1 MTFATLKTTVRSQV
15 FPYGVPEN
23 LSAVINSY
31 ITEALD
37 HLQKYVP
44 CFQQL
49 HSDQTAVMTGSA
61 GSKTVTDG
69 VEEYVRTTVVAAPDG
84 IINRLY
90 TIDSAP
96 DNNNSSSKFDER
108 HYKQKTFKDITE
120 WLRDW
125 EATNDITVSTTANAS
140 SSTTDP
146 PNVQVGSQAE
156 SDTEARAFSGM
167 WARYRGKL
175 YIAPRLIDSESLV
188 VEWTGFK
195 KSWADGDTVDG
206 DDPEVLRAVKL
217 YVTKEH
223 ARDWD
228 PDSESYNF
236 ATAEFNDAV
245 SEMIWECN
253 QKEVKG
259 KQIYPDQGRPS

>member
-1 MTFATLKTTVRSQV
+1 MTFSTLKTNVRSQV

-23 LSAVINSY
+23 LSTVIDNY
-31 ITEALD
+31 IIEALA

-49 HSDQTAVMTGSA
+49 NVTKTAVMTGDTA
-61 GSKTVTDG
+61 NM
-69 VEEYVRTTVVAAPDG
+69 EEYIRTSVVAAPDG
-84 IINRLY
+84 VINRLY
-90 TIDSAP
+90 TIDSDSA
-96 DNNNSSSKFDER
+96 NTNSSSKFDER

-120 WLRDW
+120 WTRDE
-125 EATNDITVSTTANAS
+125 EATDYLTVSTTASAS
-140 SSTTDP
+140 ASTTDP
-146 PNVQVGSQAE
+146 SNVQDGSQTTADKE
-156 SDTEARAFSGM
+156 ERAFGGM

-188 VEWTGFK
+188 IEWTGLK

-206 DDPEVLRAVKL
+206 DDPEVQRAVRL

-228 PDSESYNF
+228 HDSESYNF

-253 QKEVKG
+253 QKEVIG
-259 KQIYPDQGRPS
+259 KQIYPDPGRPS

>member
-1 MTFATLKTTVRSQV
+1 MTFATLKTTVRAQV

-31 ITEALD
+31 ITEALV

-49 HSDQTAVMTGSA
+49 NVTKTDVLTGDT
-61 GSKTVTDG
+61 KNM
-69 VEEYVRTTVVAAPDG
+69 EEYVRTSVVAAPDG
-84 IINRLY
+84 VVNRLY
-90 TIDSAP
+90 TIDGDSA
-96 DNNNSSSKFDER
+96 NTNSSSKFDER

-120 WLRDW
+120 WIRGE
-125 EATNDITVSTTANAS
+125 EATDYLTVSTTAGAS
-140 SSTTDP
+140 PSATDP
-146 PNVQVGSQAE
+146 TNVQVGTQATT
-156 SDTEARAFSGM
+156 DTEERALTGM
-167 WARYRGKL
+167 WAKYRGKL
-175 YIAPRLIDSESLV
+175 YIAPRLINSESLV

-206 DDPEVLRAVKL
+206 DDPEVQRAVKL

-228 PDSESYNF
+228 HDSESYNF

-253 QKEVKG
+253 QKEVIG
-259 KQIYPDQGRPS
+259 KQIYPDQGRPN